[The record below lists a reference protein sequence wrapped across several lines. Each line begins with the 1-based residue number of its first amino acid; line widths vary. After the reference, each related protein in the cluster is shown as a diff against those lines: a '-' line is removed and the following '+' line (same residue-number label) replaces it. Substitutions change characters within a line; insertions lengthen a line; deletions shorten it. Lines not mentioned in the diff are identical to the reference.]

1 MADGCG
7 GSGPSPPAVLHS
19 DIEPRPIPTI
29 VSASAL
35 MPSKTTAPAA
45 PKEPEQT
52 FESALGRLEQ
62 IVEEMEADRL
72 PLEDLLQRYEEGTR
86 LVKVCQEKI
95 EAAERRIE
103 IITRGA
109 AGKPQLSTFEA
120 APPPPANPSA
130 LAPKSPPG
138 ANQDVSLF

>member
-1 MADGCG
+1 
-7 GSGPSPPAVLHS
+7 
-19 DIEPRPIPTI
+19 
-29 VSASAL
+29 
-35 MPSKTTAPAA
+35 MPSKSNSSA
-45 PKEPEQT
+45 KEPEQT

-109 AGKPQLSTFEA
+109 AGKPQLSPFEA
-120 APPPPANPSA
+120 AAPAAANAPA
-130 LAPKSPPG
+130 AAPKAQPG

>member
-1 MADGCG
+1 
-7 GSGPSPPAVLHS
+7 
-19 DIEPRPIPTI
+19 
-29 VSASAL
+29 
-35 MPSKTTAPAA
+35 MPSKSSAA
-45 PKEPEQT
+45 ANKEAEQT
-52 FESALGRLEQ
+52 FESSLGRLEQ

-86 LVKVCQEKI
+86 LVKVCQDKI

-109 AGKPQLSTFEA
+109 SGKPQLTAFEPA
-120 APPPPANPSA
+120 APSST
-130 LAPKSPPG
+130 APVTPKAAPG